1 MGLKD
6 LFIAASIPVLK
17 LLIVTGVG
25 SFIATGRVDIL
36 GEAARK
42 HLNNVTFFVFNPA
55 FVYTNLSKTITF
67 ESMVM
72 LWFMP
77 LNILI
82 TFGIGI
88 TLGWVLIQIT
98 KAPSHLR
105 GLILGCSSAGN
116 LGNILIIIIPAI
128 CKEKGSPFGAPD
140 VCHTY
145 GLAYA
150 SLSMAIGAIFL
161 WSLVYNIIRISSSGS
176 TRDDAMNG
184 SSDETSKL
192 LPRDCTRGSASTKDT
207 SIYERLEDQHAPSF
221 ENSKE
226 LIQNPKVPFSIK
238 QFLKK
243 ILGHLDLKKLLAPS
257 TIGVIVGFVVG
268 VIPLIRMALIGE
280 SAPLRV
286 IQDSAALLGEGAI
299 PAVSLVMGGNLLRG
313 LRGSEIKVSLII
325 GMVVIRYIILP
336 LLGIVIIKGAIHLG
350 LVHSDPLYQ
359 FILLLQYTVPPAM
372 NIGTITQLFG
382 AGESEC
388 SVIFL
393 WMYALASVSLTLW
406 STFFMWLV
414 S

>member
-1 MGLKD
+1 MGSNPNYKSSLPFEGPHFG
-6 LFIAASIPVLK
+6 LF
-17 LLIVTGVG
+17 
-25 SFIATGRVDIL
+25 FGR
-36 GEAARK
+36 
-42 HLNNVTFFVFNPA
+42 
-55 FVYTNLSKTITF
+55 
-67 ESMVM
+67 
-72 LWFMP
+72 
-77 LNILI
+77 
-82 TFGIGI
+82 
-88 TLGWVLIQIT
+88 Q
-98 KAPSHLR
+98 
-105 GLILGCSSAGN
+105 
-116 LGNILIIIIPAI
+116 
-128 CKEKGSPFGAPD
+128 
-140 VCHTY
+140 
-145 GLAYA
+145 
-150 SLSMAIGAIFL
+150 IGAIFL